1 MKLQNLLSAAGSA
14 LLIVLAGTVQAGKSD
29 DTLNVAIDRELESI
43 DNYYNTA
50 REGIVISR
58 MVWDAL
64 LYRDPQTNEYLPNLA
79 TSYSW
84 VDAKTL
90 EFELR
95 EGVKFHNGELFNAD
109 DVVYTFNYMS
119 DPTNGAKPARNVNW
133 WDSAEKV
140 GDYKVRLNLKSEF
153 PAALEFLSGP
163 LVIYPNDY
171 YAEVGPE
178 GMALNPV
185 GTGPYSVTSVEPGKR
200 YKFKKY
206 DGYHAGS
213 PKGNAKIGNVVIRTI
228 AESNT
233 QLAELFSGGIDWIWK
248 VKPDQAER
256 IDAQGRF
263 TVKNSS
269 TMRIGYLNFDAMG
282 RHSDNPMNNVKVR
295 QAIAHSIDR
304 EGIVDALVKGES
316 IVVHSMCFPSQFG
329 CTQDVPKY
337 DYNPEKAKQLLAEA
351 GYPNGFEIPFLAYR
365 NRDYAEAMIN
375 NLNAVGIKTKFEYL
389 KYAAFRDKVQD
400 GGSPFNFGTWGSY
413 SINDVSAI
421 TSHFQSGGK
430 DDYSKDAE
438 VIEQLKIG
446 DTSVDPDVRKN
457 AYHLALSRIAEEVF
471 MFPLWSYNTWYAF
484 SKEVEFNPTPDEIPR
499 FFTAEWR

>member
-1 MKLQNLLSAAGSA
+1 MKYRYLLHAAGIAVS
-14 LLIVLAGTVQAGKSD
+14 VGLAGVAQAGKSD

-50 REGIVISR
+50 REGIIISR

-64 LYRDPQTNEYLPNLA
+64 LYRDPETNEYIPNLA
-79 TSYSW
+79 TAYNW
-84 VDAKTL
+84 VDSKTL

-95 EGVKFHNGELFNAD
+95 KDVSFHNGEKFDAD
-109 DVVYTFNYMS
+109 DVVYTFDYMS
-119 DPTNGAKPARNVNW
+119 DPANGAKPARNVNW
-133 WDSAEKV
+133 WDSAEKISP
-140 GDYKVRLNLKSEF
+140 YKVRLNLKKEF

-163 LVIYPNDY
+163 IVMYPNEY
-171 YAEVGPE
+171 YAKVGPE
-178 GMALNPV
+178 GMALNPI
-185 GTGPYSVTSVEPGKR
+185 GTGPYTVTSVEPGKR

-206 DGYHAGS
+206 DSYHDGS
-213 PKGNAKIGNVVIRTI
+213 PKGSPKIGNIVFRTI

-256 IDAQGRF
+256 ISAQDQF

-282 RHSDNPMNNVKVR
+282 RHGDNPMNDVR
-295 QAIAHSIDR
+295 VRRAVAHSIDR
-304 EGIVDALVKGES
+304 EGIVNALVKGES

-329 CTQDVPKY
+329 CTDDVPKY

-351 GYPNGFEIPFLAYR
+351 GYPNGFKIPFLAYR

-375 NLNAVGIKTKFEYL
+375 NLNAVGITTTFEYL

-430 DDYSKDAE
+430 DDYSKDPE
-438 VIEQLKIG
+438 VIKQLSIG
-446 DTSVDPDVRKN
+446 DSSVDPNARKQ
-457 AYHLALSRIAEEVF
+457 AYKAALSRIADEVY

-484 SKEVEFNPTPDEIPR
+484 SKDVDFNPTADEIPR